1 MFGLLVILFLVV
13 PIVELFVIVKV
24 AGSIGVLETI
34 GALVVVS
41 IIGAWLVRRQGVAI
55 WQRAQR
61 EMASGQMPD
70 KSLLDGVLVLMGGA
84 LLLTPGFVTDGVGL
98 LAVFPPTR
106 AVIRAGLRRRFARRI
121 TVVGSEGAGFGTGP
135 IRRSRPGFI
144 DVDEVD
150 LRRDDN
156 SPADRSVGLPGDDHS

>member
-34 GALVVVS
+34 GALVAVS
-41 IIGAWLVRRQGVAI
+41 IVGAWLVRRQGVAI

-61 EMASGQMPD
+61 EMARGQMPN
-70 KSLLDGVLVLMGGA
+70 KSLLDGVLVLTGGA
-84 LLLTPGFVTDGVGL
+84 LLLTPGFVTDAVGL

-106 AVIRAGLRRRFARRI
+106 AVIRRGLRHRFARRI
-121 TVVGSEGAGFGTGP
+121 TVVGTDAGFGTGP
-135 IRRSRPGFI
+135 TRRSRPGFI

-150 LRRDDN
+150 LRREDN
-156 SPADRSVGLPGDDHS
+156 TPADRSVGLPGDDYS